1 MLTPDECRELSK
13 IFLRLAEKESEPH
26 LKRLLEGHGR
36 ALAECAAKPQHA
48 ATAESPRD

>member
-26 LKRLLEGHGR
+26 LKRLLEGHGI
-36 ALAECAAKPQHA
+36 ALAECAARPPREDA
-48 ATAESPRD
+48 PSPPRE